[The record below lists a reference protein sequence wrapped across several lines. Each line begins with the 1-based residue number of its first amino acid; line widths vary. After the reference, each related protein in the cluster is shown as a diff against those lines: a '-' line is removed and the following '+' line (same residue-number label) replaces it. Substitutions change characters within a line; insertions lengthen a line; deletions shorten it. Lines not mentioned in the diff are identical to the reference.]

1 MKQTILCITILC
13 LSVTMMMSQS
23 ILELQEMQ
31 VEKKASI
38 ADLQSKIDGIQKEV
52 DGLQIEID
60 KLSGWRKG
68 VNGLLGFDLSNSNGW
83 VANPN
88 PDAKAT
94 SLNIGLTGYLLNDKE
109 KTFWHN
115 KGIIQKAW
123 QDVDRSDADSTV
135 DGDGLF
141 DNGTV
146 DILNLSSLAGYKLTE
161 TLAASGL
168 AELNTSIENFLNP
181 GTLDIGVG
189 VTWLPLKNLT
199 VVAHPL
205 NYHFAFS
212 GIDGLESTGSIG
224 AKFRVDY
231 FNDFFVSGVGV
242 NWTTT
247 LTGFIPYSDK
257 KSIATLPD
265 GTEFSAGL
273 TEYSWINT
281 LSFKVWQGIGVGI
294 GWGLRNS
301 KFESSS
307 TQSYTTLG
315 LSYGF

>member
-1 MKQTILCITILC
+1 MKQTILFIAIFF
-13 LSVTMMMSQS
+13 LSTTLVMSQS
-23 ILELQEMQ
+23 MEDLKDMQ
-31 VEKKASI
+31 TEKNASI
-38 ADLQSKIDGIQKEV
+38 ADLQSQIDGLQKEV
-52 DGLQIEID
+52 DGLQSEID

-68 VNGLLGFDLSNSNGW
+68 VNGLLGFDFSNSNGW

-88 PDAKAT
+88 PDARAT

-115 KGIIQKAW
+115 KGIVQKAW
-123 QDVDRSDADSTV
+123 QDVDRSDTDRTV
-135 DGDGLF
+135 EGDGLF
-141 DNGTV
+141 NNGTV
-146 DILNLSSLAGYKLTE
+146 DILNLSSLAGYKFSE
-161 TLAASGL
+161 KLAASGL

-189 VTWLPLKNLT
+189 VTWLPIQNLS
-199 VVAHPL
+199 VVLHPL

-212 GIDGLESTGSIG
+212 GIDGLSSTGSLG

-231 FNDFFVSGVGV
+231 FNDFNVSGVGV

-247 LTGFIPYSDK
+247 LTGFVPYSDK
-257 KSIATLPD
+257 KSTVMLPD
-265 GTEFSAGL
+265 GTDFEAGL
-273 TEYSWINT
+273 TEFSWINT
-281 LSFKVWQGIGVGI
+281 LSFDVWKGIGVGI

-301 KFESSS
+301 KFESAS